1 LKRQCFL
8 PAWNDM
14 DRKQQLEVFQAQT
27 KNLRV
32 LEQGWKHIKRG
43 IHRDLLANN
52 KTSVELQ
59 TKVLALIYCAWS
71 EAAFSK
77 LIHTPHCF
85 ELDEIRQIKAAGKH
99 GSIVTAWEK
108 CVALALRKIQSR
120 NGNYVPNVRQELNR
134 FIKTYIETP
143 SQIRNKVAHGQ
154 WQVALNSKNTEQ
166 NPSLTVSLAN
176 LDLVKLDLLKQGC
189 EGLCLIVEAL
199 VESPEKAFHRDYWTL
214 LCQVKE
220 QLTMASQFTL
230 AQKTQLL
237 MKKRGLAGDITLR
250 STKLVQKA
258 A

>member
-1 LKRQCFL
+1 
-8 PAWNDM
+8 M

-27 KNLRV
+27 ENLRV

-52 KTSVELQ
+52 KASVELQ
-59 TKVLALIYCAWS
+59 TRVLALAYCAWS

-85 ELDEIRQIKAAGKH
+85 ELDEIRQIKAAGER

-120 NGNYVPNVRQELNR
+120 NGNYVPNVKQELNR
-134 FIKTYIETP
+134 LIKTYIEAP
-143 SQIRNKVAHGQ
+143 SKLRNKVAHGQ
-154 WQVALNSKNTEQ
+154 WQVALNSKNTAQ
-166 NPSLTVSLAN
+166 NPDLTASLAN
-176 LDLVKLDLLKQGC
+176 LDLVKLDLLKKGC

-199 VESPEKAFHRDYWTL
+199 VESLENAFHRDYWPL

-220 QLTMASQFTL
+220 QLATASQFTL
-230 AQKTQLL
+230 AQKLQLL
-237 MKKRGLAGDITLR
+237 KKKRGLTGDITLR
-250 STKLVQKA
+250 STGPAQKA
-258 A
+258 ARSG